1 MVYIC
6 KVPKCDQKRSSGM
19 FSFPSAKTQALV
31 NWKLALKIPESQ
43 AITANWKVCF
53 KHFPSSS
60 IEAKVK
66 VEYSLKNR
74 EGKIQ

>member
-1 MVYIC
+1 
-6 KVPKCDQKRSSGM
+6 M
-19 FSFPSAKTQALV
+19 FSFPSAKTPATETVTPALV

-74 EGKIQ
+74 EGKIP